1 MDRMAPELRVQD
13 VAVRLGRD
21 LIFDAVSFAVEA
33 RTTLAVIG
41 VSGSGKTTLL
51 RAIAGLAPIARGS
64 IHLGGRRVDALAPNC
79 RNIVYLNQE
88 PLLFPH
94 LDLFE
99 NMAFGLR
106 LRKVAEADVRSR
118 VDALLG
124 SLELDGLA
132 GRFPH
137 ALSGGQRQRAAF
149 GRALAV
155 EPAMLLLDEPFSNL
169 DPQTRAS
176 MQLLFKR
183 VSRERGISAIFVT
196 HDLKESLQ
204 VGDRFA
210 VLCDGRLRSFGDR
223 AAFCR
228 DPSSGVAREARY
240 WSEVATPAAG
250 GSVRSGSEQAAGV
263 VEPLAN
269 GEDDHDDE

>member
-1 MDRMAPELRVQD
+1 MDQIEPEFRVQNI
-13 VAVRLGRD
+13 AVRLGGD
-21 LIFDAVSFAVEA
+21 LIFDAVSLAAEA

-41 VSGSGKTTLL
+41 ASGSGKTTLL
-51 RAIAGLAPIARGS
+51 RAIAGLVPIARGS
-64 IHLGGRRVDALAPNC
+64 IHLGGRRVDALPPNR

-94 LDLFE
+94 LDLFD

-106 LRKVAEADVRSR
+106 LRKVADADVRGR
-118 VDALLG
+118 VDALIG
-124 SLELDGLA
+124 SLELDGLG

-169 DPQTRAS
+169 DPRTRAS

-204 VGDRFA
+204 IGDRFA
-210 VLCDGRLRSFGDR
+210 VLRDGRLRVFGDR

-228 DPSSGVAREARY
+228 DPSSGVAREAQY
-240 WSEVATPAAG
+240 WSEVATPVAG
-250 GSVRSGSEQAAGV
+250 GSVRSGREQAAGM
-263 VEPLAN
+263 VEPLTHR
-269 GEDDHDDE
+269 EDDHDDE